1 MLDKGRL
8 LAILAVTVA
17 VAVFS
22 LVWSAALY
30 VMLGFSIGAVRPWSV
45 YQYLYLYGISDANVL
60 TTAFLIAAMAA
71 ALGAG
76 ALWVLRPK
84 HYYGDARWAHGGE
97 IRRARLLDAGGVLLG
112 KRGGTYLR
120 NDEPAHV
127 LVAAPTR
134 SGKGVG
140 IVVPNLLSWPGSVV
154 VLDIKHENHTL
165 TSGFRGAHQRVFKW
179 SPMDDER
186 RSHGYNPLDEVR
198 GDIGHRVS
206 DLQRLAVILLPG
218 APHSDSMWQNEARDL
233 FIGLTLFVMDDK
245 TVPSTIGEVYRT
257 LKANV
262 DLAELAG
269 HVIKTHSE
277 SLDATCTMSLSN
289 FMHKAPKERS
299 GVKSNLTA
307 ALNLWANPVIDAA
320 TAASDFRLSEL
331 RKRPTSIYVGVKQNQ
346 LLTMAPLIRLF
357 FQQCVDALGRDLPGS
372 DEPHQVLMMI
382 DEFAALGRMG
392 VIENA
397 LAFLA
402 GYNIRLV
409 LIVQGLGQLE
419 ELYGKGAESLLQN
432 AAVQV
437 YFAPNDDTTAM
448 YVSKRLGT
456 KTIAIRSKS
465 DPGGFQLSTKSTA
478 SAARAFMLP
487 EEIRQLRSTKEIVFK
502 ENARPVQAQKI
513 VYYRDKT
520 FTSRLL
526 PALAVPELS
535 LAPMQP
541 RVFELPE
548 APPPAAAAMPS
559 KNAADGQSG
568 AEPKTQ
574 ADTAQQEA
582 SGFDEDGQDEAQRD
596 EYLAS
601 GEQLAKLV
609 EEESS
614 ESAHELRAALDNL
627 SHHKKTRTTH

>member
-1 MLDKGRL
+1 MFDKGRL

-17 VAVFS
+17 GAVFS

-30 VMLGFSIGAVRPWSV
+30 VMLGFSIQAVRPWSV
-45 YQYLYLYGISDANVL
+45 YQYLYLYGISDANVV

-71 ALGAG
+71 AFGAG

-112 KRGGTYLR
+112 KRGGAFLR

-140 IVVPNLLSWPGSVV
+140 IVIPNLLSWPGSVV

-206 DLQRLAVILLPG
+206 DLQRLSAMLLPG
-218 APHSDSMWQNEARDL
+218 APHSDPMWHNEARDL
-233 FIGLTLFVMDDK
+233 FIGLALFVMDDK
-245 TVPSTIGEVYRT
+245 AVPSTIGEVYRT
-257 LKANV
+257 LKSNA
-262 DLAELAG
+262 DLADVAA
-269 HVIKTHSE
+269 HVIE
-277 SLDATCTMSLSN
+277 AYGEALDPSCRMSLEN
-289 FMHKAPKERS
+289 FRHKAPKERS

-307 ALNLWANPVIDAA
+307 ALNLWANPVIEAA
-320 TAASDFRLSEL
+320 TAKSDFRLTEL

-346 LLTMAPLIRLF
+346 LKTLAPLIALL
-357 FQQCVDALGRDLPGS
+357 FQQCVDALGRDLPS
-372 DEPHQVLMMI
+372 SNEPHQVLMMI

-392 VIENA
+392 VIESA

-437 YFAPNDDTTAM
+437 YFAPNDDVTAN

-456 KTIAIRSKS
+456 ETIQVRSRS
-465 DPGGFQLSTKSTA
+465 DPGGFALTTKSTA

-487 EEIRQLRSTKEIVFK
+487 EQVRQLKSTKEIIFK
-502 ENARPVQAQKI
+502 ENARPVQAPKI
-513 VYYRDKT
+513 IYYRDKV

-535 LAPMQP
+535 LAPVRP
-541 RVFELPE
+541 RVFELSRKKGRQNATVAQRKQYQDSVDE
-548 APPPAAAAMPS
+548 AAAV
-559 KNAADGQSG
+559 
-568 AEPKTQ
+568 
-574 ADTAQQEA
+574 EA
-582 SGFDEDGQDEAQRD
+582 TREK
-596 EYLAS
+596 LA
-601 GEQLAKLV
+601 EQL
-609 EEESS
+609 EEDTEP
-614 ESAHELRAALDNL
+614 DFD
-627 SHHKKTRTTH
+627 